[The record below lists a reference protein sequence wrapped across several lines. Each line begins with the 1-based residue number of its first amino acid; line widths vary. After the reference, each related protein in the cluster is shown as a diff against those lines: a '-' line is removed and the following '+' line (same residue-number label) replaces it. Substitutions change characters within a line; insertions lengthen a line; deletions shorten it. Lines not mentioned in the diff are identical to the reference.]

1 MHSTK
6 TIQPLI
12 LGDFNLHFDDSS
24 DNYVKIMKSILEIRG
39 LSQVIDVPTHVK
51 KHTLDWVITDNA
63 HTIGELHVTNKCL
76 SDHFLVSFEITC
88 VGKPRLR
95 RRTITTRK
103 TDIDDE
109 NSGADVRRLVESIQG
124 STDRVQTFTDTMCE
138 LLNLHAP
145 FKQRTVTDRPSA
157 PWMTLD
163 IKQAKIERRQ
173 AERRWRSTKLKIH
186 EDIFRRCNNS
196 VKSLIRSAK
205 FSYYN
210 GKISECCTSKALFC
224 VTNQLSGK
232 KDPTGSKLPANFP
245 KLDLP
250 DVFGQYFRDKVST
263 IREDIDVTPHRQPCF
278 EIFSGTY
285 FNEFVPVTQEDVRSI
300 ILSAPHKTCSLD
312 PIPTPLLIRHLD
324 SLIEFITSI
333 INESLQSGVVPSVF
347 KHALVTPLLKK
358 SNLSPEELKNF
369 RPVSNLP
376 FLSKILEKIVLVQLN
391 SHLTENNLCELY
403 QSAYRKFHNTET
415 ALIKIYNDLLN
426 EADVNKISILALLD
440 LSAAFDTID
449 HNILIERLFKT
460 FGLSGKVL
468 DWFRSYLN
476 GRTQSVVVHDSTSS
490 KFRLSFGVPQGSVLG
505 PILYSLYTK
514 PLGTV
519 IRKHNINF
527 HMYADDTQ
535 LYKSVLPSDVKT
547 LAVTMGQC
555 IEDVKSWMIDNKL
568 RLNSDKTEIIL
579 CNPKGSHIPIEVD
592 HIRTE
597 NDKLSFS
604 DKAKNLGVYFDSKLS
619 MEHHVNYLCKILSCE
634 LRRIGQL
641 SAFLNECSLKTLI
654 SSFLLSRIDYCNS
667 LLANLP
673 ITTLNKLQRFQNHAA
688 RLVLRKKK
696 RDHIT
701 PMLRT
706 LHWLPVSARITYK
719 IAILCHKCINNKAP
733 PYLSALIQIYIPSRA
748 LRSSDQL
755 LLRVP
760 GRGGKKL
767 AERSFKHL
775 APTVWNSL
783 PQPLRR
789 ITSEPRFKTHLK
801 AHLFKSF
808 LGE

>member
-1 MHSTK
+1 
-6 TIQPLI
+6 
-12 LGDFNLHFDDSS
+12 
-24 DNYVKIMKSILEIRG
+24 
-39 LSQVIDVPTHVK
+39 
-51 KHTLDWVITDNA
+51 
-63 HTIGELHVTNKCL
+63 
-76 SDHFLVSFEITC
+76 
-88 VGKPRLR
+88 
-95 RRTITTRK
+95 
-103 TDIDDE
+103 
-109 NSGADVRRLVESIQG
+109 
-124 STDRVQTFTDTMCE
+124 
-138 LLNLHAP
+138 
-145 FKQRTVTDRPSA
+145 
-157 PWMTLD
+157 
-163 IKQAKIERRQ
+163 
-173 AERRWRSTKLKIH
+173 
-186 EDIFRRCNNS
+186 
-196 VKSLIRSAK
+196 
-205 FSYYN
+205 
-210 GKISECCTSKALFC
+210 
-224 VTNQLSGK
+224 
-232 KDPTGSKLPANFP
+232 
-245 KLDLP
+245 
-250 DVFGQYFRDKVST
+250 
-263 IREDIDVTPHRQPCF
+263 
-278 EIFSGTY
+278 
-285 FNEFVPVTQEDVRSI
+285 
-300 ILSAPHKTCSLD
+300 
-312 PIPTPLLIRHLD
+312 
-324 SLIEFITSI
+324 
-333 INESLQSGVVPSVF
+333 
-347 KHALVTPLLKK
+347 
-358 SNLSPEELKNF
+358 
-369 RPVSNLP
+369 
-376 FLSKILEKIVLVQLN
+376 
-391 SHLTENNLCELY
+391 
-403 QSAYRKFHNTET
+403 
-415 ALIKIYNDLLN
+415 
-426 EADVNKISILALLD
+426 
-440 LSAAFDTID
+440 
-449 HNILIERLFKT
+449 
-460 FGLSGKVL
+460 
-468 DWFRSYLN
+468 
-476 GRTQSVVVHDSTSS
+476 
-490 KFRLSFGVPQGSVLG
+490 
-505 PILYSLYTK
+505 
-514 PLGTV
+514 
-519 IRKHNINF
+519 
-527 HMYADDTQ
+527 MYADDTQ

-568 RLNSDKTEIIL
+568 KLNSDKTEIIL